1 MLREGPVVRA
11 FLGAPVDTP
20 PAGDIHIPQVHQQR
34 SRTALS
40 FAHDNKEEE
49 EANAA
54 AAALPTSVPAP
65 ASPPSGDEAT
75 SGNGSSGGKVT
86 GGTVTGVRVLRVG
99 GLSLDPQEY
108 LLFAGRAMG
117 FIDEDDRPDTVFKGS
132 RTPAAALLW
141 RHQERR
147 EVQILFSH
155 RKGSGDA
162 AATPTLLERGSATS
176 GGAKARRLLLVSEGL
191 LRQALTVQPL
201 NPEAHG
207 LLGDPPAKA
216 LIHTSYTLTHTCSFI
231 YPHHHQSCRGVC

>member
-11 FLGAPVDTP
+11 YLGAPIVTL
-20 PAGDIHIPQVHQQR
+20 PAGEIPPVHQER
-34 SRTALS
+34 GRAAVT
-40 FAHDNKEEE
+40 FAHEDIEEE
-49 EANAA
+49 EAD
-54 AAALPTSVPAP
+54 AAALSTAIPTVPATATTTP
-65 ASPPSGDEAT
+65 ATTSKDEGISGRNV
-75 SGNGSSGGKVT
+75 NGSSVNGSSIT
-86 GGTVTGVRVLRVG
+86 GIRVLRVG

-117 FIDEDDRPDTVFKGS
+117 FIDEAERPTTFFRGGG

-155 RKGSGDA
+155 QRASGDA
-162 AATPTLLERGSATS
+162 AAAPTLLERGSATS

-191 LRQALTVQPL
+191 LRQALAVQPL

-207 LLGDPPAKA
+207 LLGDPPV
-216 LIHTSYTLTHTCSFI
+216 L
-231 YPHHHQSCRGVC
+231 